1 MLGSRSSGDLFVPLR
16 RTILF
21 VNSRRTIAITRWTLA
36 FIALAGI
43 VLVYHYWIHVNP
55 TTVALT
61 LLLLILSLAAK
72 WGLRYAVVI
81 SIAATALYN
90 LFFLPPIG
98 TFTIADPQNWLA
110 LAAFLTTAIVASR
123 LSERA
128 RDEARDAK
136 ARQREV
142 EALFRLSREFL
153 ETESISSLVSSIP
166 AAAASITGATSS
178 LFYLLE
184 GDRLYQAGTKRV
196 SEIELPHL
204 QKLATSL
211 SGVTEDGDELQV
223 PIHTGARPKGL
234 LILRGAVLS
243 PVTAEAIGGLI
254 SISIDRSQAVESI
267 VRNEAA
273 RESERLRTL
282 ILDSITHELR
292 TPLTSI
298 KGAATTLL
306 QGHIKQEEGRE
317 LLTIIDEESDRLN
330 RLVSE
335 AVEMA
340 QLDAQQVQ
348 MHFKPVELSA
358 IVTAARETYSWIE
371 EQHELRLSLPEG
383 LRIKADAGMME
394 KVVSNLLEN
403 AAKYSKPHSPI
414 TISAEA
420 NDGKV
425 SLSIADQGAGI
436 DPAEQGLIFER
447 FYRGRTQALG
457 TSGTGMGLAISRAI
471 VDAHGGSISVTSQPG
486 RGSVFTITLPNADL
500 NDRRDSRQSLTNN

>member
-1 MLGSRSSGDLFVPLR
+1 M
-16 RTILF
+16 
-21 VNSRRTIAITRWTLA
+21 NSRRTIAVTRWSLA

-43 VLVYHYWIHVNP
+43 VLVYHRWLHVNP

-61 LLLLILSLAAK
+61 LLLFILLLAAE

-81 SIAATALYN
+81 SVVATALYN
-90 LFFLPPIG
+90 FFFLPPIG

-110 LAAFLTTAIVASR
+110 LFAFLATAIIASR

-128 RDEARDAK
+128 RDEASDAR

-142 EALFRLSREFL
+142 EALFRLSRELL
-153 ETESISSLVSSIP
+153 ETESVSSLVTSIP
-166 AAAASITGATSS
+166 AAVASITGATST

-184 GDRLYQAGTKRV
+184 GERLYQAGTKRI

-204 QKLATSL
+204 HQLASSL
-211 SGVTEDGDELQV
+211 SGVTQDGDELQI
-223 PIHTGARPKGL
+223 PIHSGVRPKGL

-243 PVTAEAIGGLI
+243 QVTADAIGGLI

-267 VRNEAA
+267 ARNEAA

-298 KGAATTLL
+298 KGAASALL
-306 QGHIKQEEGRE
+306 DGHMKPEEGHE

-348 MHFKPVELSA
+348 MHFEPVA
-358 IVTAARETYSWIE
+358 IRGIIDAARESYSWVE
-371 EQHELRLSLPEG
+371 EQHELRIDVPDN
-383 LRIKADAGMME
+383 LRVRADGSMME

-403 AAKYSKPHSPI
+403 AAKYSKQGSPI
-414 TISAEA
+414 TISAEET
-420 NDGKV
+420 NDKV
-425 SLSIADQGAGI
+425 LLSIADQGAGI
-436 DPAEQGLIFER
+436 EPSEQALIFER
-447 FYRGRTQALG
+447 FYRGRSQALG

-471 VDAHGGSISVTSQPG
+471 VDAHGGSIGVTSQPG
-486 RGSVFTITLPNADL
+486 RGSVFTLTMPKAELSDRATLQTA
-500 NDRRDSRQSLTNN
+500 

>member
-1 MLGSRSSGDLFVPLR
+1 M
-16 RTILF
+16 
-21 VNSRRTIAITRWTLA
+21 NSRRTIAVTRWALA

-43 VLVYHYWIHVNP
+43 VLAYHRWLHVNP

-61 LLLLILSLAAK
+61 LLLFILLLAAE

-81 SIAATALYN
+81 SVVATALYN
-90 LFFLPPIG
+90 FYFLPPIG

-110 LAAFLTTAIVASR
+110 LFAFLATAIIASR

-128 RDEARDAK
+128 RDEASDAR

-142 EALFRLSREFL
+142 EALFRLSRELL
-153 ETESISSLVSSIP
+153 ETESVSSLVNSIP
-166 AAAASITGATSS
+166 AAVASITGATSA
-178 LFYLLE
+178 LFYLIE

-204 QKLATSL
+204 RQLAMSL
-211 SGVTEDGDELQV
+211 SGVTEDGDELQL
-223 PIHTGARPKGL
+223 PIHTGVRPKGL
-234 LILRGAVLS
+234 LILRGAVMS
-243 PVTAEAIGGLI
+243 TVTAEAIGGLI

-267 VRNEAA
+267 ARNEAA

-298 KGAATTLL
+298 KGAATALL
-306 QGHIKQEEGRE
+306 QGHINEEENHE

-348 MHFKPVELSA
+348 MHFEPVELRS
-358 IVTAARETYSWIE
+358 IVDAARESYSWVE
-371 EQHELRLSLPEG
+371 EQHELRIDVPEG
-383 LRIKADAGMME
+383 LRIKADVGMME

-403 AAKYSKPHSPI
+403 AAKYSKPSSPI
-414 TISAEA
+414 IISAQA
-420 NDGKV
+420 DNGKA
-425 SLSIADQGAGI
+425 SLSISDQGAGI
-436 DPAEQGLIFER
+436 EPAEQGLIFER
-447 FYRGRTQALG
+447 FYRGRSQALG

-471 VDAHGGSISVTSQPG
+471 VDAHGGSITVTSQPG
-486 RGSVFTITLPNADL
+486 RGSVFTITMPKAEARERTGLETAA
-500 NDRRDSRQSLTNN
+500 SK

>member
-1 MLGSRSSGDLFVPLR
+1 M
-16 RTILF
+16 
-21 VNSRRTIAITRWTLA
+21 NSRRTVAVTRWSLA
-36 FIALAGI
+36 FVALAGI
-43 VLVYHYWIHVNP
+43 VLVYHRWLHVNP

-61 LLLLILSLAAK
+61 LLLFILLLAAE

-81 SIAATALYN
+81 SVVATALYN
-90 LFFLPPIG
+90 FFFLPPIG

-110 LAAFLTTAIVASR
+110 LFAFLATAIIASR

-128 RDEARDAK
+128 RDEASDAR

-142 EALFRLSREFL
+142 EALFRLSRELL
-153 ETESISSLVSSIP
+153 ETESVSNLVTSIP
-166 AAAASITGATSS
+166 AAVASITGATSA

-184 GDRLYQAGTKRV
+184 GERLYQAGTKKI

-204 QKLATSL
+204 HQLASSL
-211 SGVTEDGDELQV
+211 SGVTQDGDELQI
-223 PIHTGARPKGL
+223 PIHSGVRPKGL

-243 PVTAEAIGGLI
+243 QVTADAIGGLI
-254 SISIDRSQAVESI
+254 SISMDRSQAVESI
-267 VRNEAA
+267 ARNEAA

-298 KGAATTLL
+298 KGAASALL
-306 QGHIKQEEGRE
+306 DGHIKPEEGHE

-348 MHFKPVELSA
+348 MHFGPVA
-358 IVTAARETYSWIE
+358 IRGIIDAARESYSWVE
-371 EQHELRLSLPEG
+371 EQHELRIDVPDN
-383 LRIKADAGMME
+383 LRVRADGSMME

-403 AAKYSKPHSPI
+403 AAKYSKQGSPI
-414 TISAEA
+414 TISAEET
-420 NDGKV
+420 NDKV
-425 SLSIADQGAGI
+425 LLSIADQGAGI
-436 DPAEQGLIFER
+436 EPSEQALIFER
-447 FYRGRTQALG
+447 FYRGRSQALG

-471 VDAHGGSISVTSQPG
+471 VDAHGGSIGVTSQPG
-486 RGSVFTITLPNADL
+486 RGSVFTLTMPKAELSDRATLQTA
-500 NDRRDSRQSLTNN
+500 

>member
-1 MLGSRSSGDLFVPLR
+1 M
-16 RTILF
+16 
-21 VNSRRTIAITRWTLA
+21 NSRRTIAVTRWSLA

-43 VLVYHYWIHVNP
+43 VLVYHRWLHVNP

-61 LLLLILSLAAK
+61 LLLFILLLAAE

-81 SIAATALYN
+81 SVVATALYN
-90 LFFLPPIG
+90 FFFLPPIG

-110 LAAFLTTAIVASR
+110 LFAFLATAIIASR

-128 RDEARDAK
+128 RNEANDAR

-142 EALFRLSREFL
+142 EALFRLSRELL
-153 ETESISSLVSSIP
+153 ETESVSSLVTSIP
-166 AAAASITGATSS
+166 AAVASITGATSA

-184 GDRLYQAGTKRV
+184 GERLYQAGTKRI

-204 QKLATSL
+204 HQLASSL
-211 SGVTEDGDELQV
+211 SGVTQDGDELQI
-223 PIHTGARPKGL
+223 PIHSGVRPKGL

-243 PVTAEAIGGLI
+243 QVTADAIGGLI

-267 VRNEAA
+267 ARNEAA

-298 KGAATTLL
+298 KGAASALL
-306 QGHIKQEEGRE
+306 DGHMKPEEGHE

-348 MHFKPVELSA
+348 MHFEPVA
-358 IVTAARETYSWIE
+358 IRGIIDAARESYSWVE
-371 EQHELRLSLPEG
+371 EQHELRIDVRDN
-383 LRIKADAGMME
+383 LRVRADSSMME

-403 AAKYSKPHSPI
+403 AAKYSKPGSPI
-414 TISAEA
+414 TISAEEA
-420 NDGKV
+420 NDKV
-425 SLSIADQGAGI
+425 LLSIADQGTGI
-436 DPAEQGLIFER
+436 EPSEQALIFER
-447 FYRGRTQALG
+447 FYRGRSQALG

-471 VDAHGGSISVTSQPG
+471 VDAHGGSIGVTSQPG
-486 RGSVFTITLPNADL
+486 RGSVFTLTMPKAELSDRVRFAD
-500 NDRRDSRQSLTNN
+500 SVSKAPVKI

>member
-1 MLGSRSSGDLFVPLR
+1 MLLM
-16 RTILF
+16 
-21 VNSRRTIAITRWTLA
+21 NSRRTIAVTRWTLA
-36 FIALAGI
+36 FSALAGI
-43 VLVYHYWIHVNP
+43 VLAYRRWLHVNP

-61 LLLLILSLAAK
+61 LLLFILLLAAE

-90 LFFLPPIG
+90 FFFLPPVG

-110 LAAFLTTAIVASR
+110 LFAFLVTAIIASR

-128 RDEARDAK
+128 RDEASDAR

-142 EALFRLSREFL
+142 EALFRLSRELL
-153 ETESISSLVSSIP
+153 ETESVSDLVTSIP
-166 AAAASITGATSS
+166 AAVASVTGATST
-178 LFYLLE
+178 LLYLLDGE
-184 GDRLYQAGTKRV
+184 RLYQAGTRRV

-204 QKLATSL
+204 HQLATSL
-211 SGVTEDGDELQV
+211 GAVMADGDELQI
-223 PIHTGARPKGL
+223 PIHTGVRPKGL
-234 LILRGAVLS
+234 VIIHGAVLS

-254 SISIDRSQAVESI
+254 SISIDRSQAVENI
-267 VRNEAA
+267 ARNEAA

-298 KGAATTLL
+298 KGAATALL
-306 QGHIKQEEGRE
+306 DGQIKQEESHE

-348 MHFKPVELSA
+348 MHFGPVNVRSV
-358 IVTAARETYSWIE
+358 INAALKTYSWVE
-371 EQHELRLSLPEG
+371 DQHELRIEVPNNLCM
-383 LRIKADAGMME
+383 RADAAMME

-403 AAKYSKPHSPI
+403 AAKYSKPGSPI
-414 TISAEA
+414 TISAEESG
-420 NDGKV
+420 NKV
-425 SLSIADQGAGI
+425 LLSISDHGAGI
-436 DPAEQGLIFER
+436 DLSEQTLIFER
-447 FYRGRTQALG
+447 FYRGRSQALG

-471 VDAHGGSISVTSQPG
+471 VEAHGGSIGVTSQPG
-486 RGSVFTITLPNADL
+486 RGSVFTLAMLKPDTDDCAQL
-500 NDRRDSRQSLTNN
+500 